1 MREEVHARR
10 IRKEIF
16 EYDIWL
22 PENLARMPLRAE
34 NMNPGR

>member
-1 MREEVHARR
+1 MPAGSE
-10 IRKEIF
+10 KEIF

-22 PENLARMPLRAE
+22 LENLARMPLRAE

>member
-1 MREEVHARR
+1 MPAGSE
-10 IRKEIF
+10 KEIF

>member
-1 MREEVHARR
+1 MPAGSET
-10 IRKEIF
+10 EIF

-22 PENLARMPLRAE
+22 PENLARMPLGAE